1 MNVLVKSPPLYFFG
15 SIFLCLVGY
24 FIIPSAKLSLFPFNL
39 LGFLLIIS
47 GLIILRGASMIFNE
61 KRTTFILEKPTKLVK
76 ESYFRVSRN
85 PMYLGSLIFIA
96 GISLLLPSFIGF
108 ASILLFYLAIN
119 FLCIPPEE
127 KLMEKTF
134 GSEYL
139 DYKKNVRKWI

>member
-1 MNVLVKSPPLYFFG
+1 
-15 SIFLCLVGY
+15 
-24 FIIPSAKLSLFPFNL
+24 
-39 LGFLLIIS
+39 
-47 GLIILRGASMIFNE
+47 MIFNE
-61 KRTTFILEKPTKLVK
+61 KGTTFILEKPTKLVK
-76 ESYFRVSRN
+76 ERYFRVSRN